1 MNLQTIY
8 YSVFNFICILA
19 LSLVVIALLIILFL
33 RRANEK
39 KKFDKLLQ
47 VRTDELSKNLHELE
61 TALETSKAANKSKS
75 AFYANM
81 SNEIRTPIDSI
92 IGFSDLALDDDIPQK
107 TKDYLT
113 NIRINA
119 DWLLQIT
126 NDILDISKIESGEL
140 SLKKIPFD
148 MHELF
153 ASCRTMVMPKAVDKG
168 ILLHFYAEPSV
179 GKKPVGDPVRLRQI
193 FVNLLSNAV
202 KFTNTGMVKLVSDII
217 RIDEKS
223 ITIHFEIKDSGV
235 GMTPEQIAVIFE
247 PFSQVETEITRKYG
261 GTGLSLPITKSIIE
275 MMGGNLYVDSTPGV
289 GSRFS
294 FDLTFDTIDVSMGEM
309 FQNRTI
315 SKEIEKP
322 LFDGEVLICEDNFMK
337 QEVIREHLTRVGL
350 KTIIAENGLIGV
362 EMVKSRIRKNEK
374 LFDLI
379 FMDMHMPVMDGLEAA
394 IEIIKLDTKIPI
406 VALTANIMTE
416 DMETYKAHGIAD
428 CVGKPFTSQELWRCL
443 LKFLQPA
450 NTGEVPREIP
460 KELILESDIEFQ
472 KSLEKYFVK
481 TNINKYE
488 EICKFLKENDIKMAH
503 RVVHTL
509 KGNAGQVGKYNLQS
523 VVANVEHQLADG
535 TNTVTPEQMAALKN
549 ELDAVLTEFMPLL
562 NEDS

>member
-1 MNLQTIY
+1 MFTNFQFFNLI
-8 YSVFNFICILA
+8 SV
-19 LSLVVIALLIILFL
+19 LVLLVIVIALFIILLL

-39 KKFDKLLQ
+39 RKLEKLVQ
-47 VRTDELSKNLHELE
+47 IRTDELNKRLQELE
-61 TALETSKAANKSKS
+61 AALEEANAVSKSKS
-75 AFYANM
+75 AFHANI
-81 SNEIRTPIDSI
+81 SNEIRTPLDSI
-92 IGFSDLALDDDIPQK
+92 IGFSDLALDDEITNK

-113 NIRINA
+113 NIRVNA

-126 NDILDISKIESGEL
+126 NDIMDISKIESGEL

-153 ASCRTMVMPKAVDKG
+153 ASCRTLVMPKAVDKG

-217 RIDEKS
+217 RIDDKS

-235 GMTPEQIAVIFE
+235 GMTAEQIAVIFE
-247 PFSQVETEITRKYG
+247 PFSKMETTTTNRYG

-275 MMGGNLYVDSTPGV
+275 MMGGKLSVDSTPGV

-294 FDLTFDTIDVSMGEM
+294 FDLTFDTIDVSMEEM
-309 FQNRTI
+309 FQSRI
-315 SKEIEKP
+315 FPKELERPIFE
-322 LFDGEVLICEDNFMK
+322 GEVLICEDNFMK

-350 KTIIAENGLIGV
+350 KTVIVENGLIGV
-362 EMVKSRIRKNEK
+362 ELVKSRIRKGEK

-379 FMDMHMPVMDGLEAA
+379 FMDMNMPVMDGLEAA
-394 IEIIKLDTKIPI
+394 VEIVKLDNKIPI

-443 LKFLQPA
+443 LKYLTPVKSSELQK
-450 NTGEVPREIP
+450 EILK
-460 KELILESDIEFQ
+460 KEESSSDMEFQ
-472 KSLEKYFVK
+472 KSLEKYFIK
-481 TNINKYE
+481 ANINKYE
-488 EICKFLKENDIKMAH
+488 EICKLIDSGDIKTAYKL
-503 RVVHTL
+503 VHAL
-509 KGNAGQVGKYNLQS
+509 KGNAGQIGKNRLQS
-523 VVANVEHQLADG
+523 AAAGVEHQLADG
-535 TNTVTPEQMAALKN
+535 VNTASPEQMDSLKN
-549 ELDAVLTEFMPLL
+549 ELDAVITEFLPLL
-562 NEDS
+562 NEDN

>member
-1 MNLQTIY
+1 MFTDFKFFNLIT
-8 YSVFNFICILA
+8 V
-19 LSLVVIALLIILFL
+19 LVLIIIVIALFIILLL

-39 KKFDKLLQ
+39 KKLEKLVQIRTGELNKRLQ
-47 VRTDELSKNLHELE
+47 ELE
-61 TALETSKAANKSKS
+61 AELEAAKAVSKSKS
-75 AFYANM
+75 AFHANM
-81 SNEIRTPIDSI
+81 SNEIRTPLDSI
-92 IGFSDLALDDDIPQK
+92 IGFSDLALDDEISNK

-113 NIRINA
+113 NIRVNA

-126 NDILDISKIESGEL
+126 NDIMDIAKIESGEL

-153 ASCRTMVMPKAVDKG
+153 ASCRTLVMPKAVDKG

-217 RIDEKS
+217 RIDDKS
-223 ITIHFEIKDSGV
+223 ITIHFEIKDSGI
-235 GMTPEQIAVIFE
+235 GMTTEQIAVIFE
-247 PFSQVETEITRKYG
+247 PFSKVETTMTSSYG

-275 MMGGNLYVDSTPGV
+275 MMGGKLSVDSTPGV

-294 FDLTFDTIDVSMGEM
+294 FDLTFDTIDVSMEEM
-309 FQNRTI
+309 FQSRI
-315 SKEIEKP
+315 FPKELERPI
-322 LFDGEVLICEDNFMK
+322 FNGEVLICEDNFMK

-350 KTIIAENGLIGV
+350 KTVIVENGLIGV
-362 EMVKSRIRKNEK
+362 EMVKSRVRKGEK

-379 FMDMHMPVMDGLEAA
+379 FMDMNMPVMDGLEAA
-394 IEIIKLDTKIPI
+394 VEIVKLNDKIPI

-443 LKFLQPA
+443 LKYLTPVKSS
-450 NTGEVPREIP
+450 ELP
-460 KELILESDIEFQ
+460 KETIKRTEPESDLEFQ
-472 KSLEKYFVK
+472 KSLEKYFIK
-481 TNINKYE
+481 ANINKYE
-488 EICKFLKENDIKMAH
+488 EICKLIESGDVKSAFKL
-503 RVVHTL
+503 VHAL
-509 KGNAGQVGKYNLQS
+509 KGNAGQIGKNRLQS
-523 VVANVEHQLADG
+523 AAASVEHQLADG
-535 TNTVTPEQMAALKN
+535 VNTASPDQMAALKS
-549 ELDAVLTEFMPLL
+549 ELDAVLTEFLPLL
-562 NEDS
+562 NEDN

>member
-1 MNLQTIY
+1 MFTDFQLFNLI
-8 YSVFNFICILA
+8 SVLA
-19 LSLVVIALLIILFL
+19 LLVIVIALFMILLL

-39 KKFDKLLQ
+39 KKLEKLVQ
-47 VRTDELSKNLHELE
+47 IRTDELNKRLQELEAELE
-61 TALETSKAANKSKS
+61 TAKAISKSKS
-75 AFYANM
+75 AFHANM
-81 SNEIRTPIDSI
+81 SNEIRTPLDSI
-92 IGFSDLALDDDIPQK
+92 IGFSDLALDDDISSK

-113 NIRINA
+113 NIRVNA

-126 NDILDISKIESGEL
+126 NDIMDISKIESGEL

-153 ASCRTMVMPKAVDKG
+153 ASCRTLVMPKAVDKG

-217 RIDEKS
+217 RIDDKS

-235 GMTPEQIAVIFE
+235 GMTAEQIALIFE
-247 PFSQVETEITRKYG
+247 PFSKMETETTGKYG

-275 MMGGNLYVDSTPGV
+275 MMGGKLSVDSTPGV

-294 FDLTFDTIDVSMGEM
+294 FDLTFDTIDVSMEEM
-309 FQNRTI
+309 FQSRI
-315 SKEIEKP
+315 FPKELERP
-322 LFDGEVLICEDNFMK
+322 VFNGEVLICEDNFMK

-350 KTIIAENGLIGV
+350 KTVIVENGLIGV
-362 EMVKSRIRKNEK
+362 EMVKSRIRKGEK

-379 FMDMHMPVMDGLEAA
+379 FMDMNMPVMDGLEAA
-394 IEIIKLDTKIPI
+394 VEIVKLNDKIPI

-443 LKFLQPA
+443 LKYLTPVKQSDLQK
-450 NTGEVPREIP
+450 EIIKKDDAAP
-460 KELILESDIEFQ
+460 DIEFQ
-472 KSLEKYFVK
+472 KSLEKYFIK
-481 TNINKYE
+481 ANINRYE
-488 EICKFLKENDIKMAH
+488 EINKLIESGDIKLACKL
-503 RVVHTL
+503 VHAL
-509 KGNAGQVGKYNLQS
+509 KGNAGQIGKNRLQS
-523 VVANVEHQLADG
+523 AAASVEHQLADG
-535 TNTVTPEQMAALKN
+535 VNTASPEQMAALKN
-549 ELDAVLTEFMPLL
+549 ELDAVLTEFLPLL
-562 NEDS
+562 NEDN

>member
-1 MNLQTIY
+1 MFTDFRF
-8 YSVFNFICILA
+8 FNFISVLA
-19 LSLVVIALLIILFL
+19 LLVIVIVLFIILLL

-39 KKFDKLLQ
+39 KKLEKLVQLRTGELNKRLQ
-47 VRTDELSKNLHELE
+47 ELE
-61 TALETSKAANKSKS
+61 AELEAANAVSKSKS
-75 AFYANM
+75 AFHANI
-81 SNEIRTPIDSI
+81 SNEIRTPLDSI
-92 IGFSDLALDDDIPQK
+92 IGFSDLALDDEISNK

-113 NIRINA
+113 NIRVNA

-126 NDILDISKIESGEL
+126 NDIMDISKIESGEL

-217 RIDEKS
+217 RIDDKS

-235 GMTPEQIAVIFE
+235 GMTAEQIAVIFE
-247 PFSQVETEITRKYG
+247 PFSKVETVMASRYG

-275 MMGGNLYVDSTPGV
+275 MMGGKLSVDSTPGV

-294 FDLTFDTIDVSMGEM
+294 FDLTFDTIDVSMEEM
-309 FQNRTI
+309 FQSRI
-315 SKEIEKP
+315 FPKELEKP
-322 LFDGEVLICEDNFMK
+322 VFNGEVLICEDNFMK

-350 KTIIAENGLIGV
+350 KTVIVENGLIGV
-362 EMVKSRIRKNEK
+362 ELVKSRIRKGER

-379 FMDMHMPVMDGLEAA
+379 FMDMNMPVMDGLEAA
-394 IEIIKLDTKIPI
+394 VEIIKLNNKIPI

-416 DMETYKAHGIAD
+416 DMDTYKAHGIAD

-443 LKFLQPA
+443 LKYLTPVKQSELQKEIKKEEPA
-450 NTGEVPREIP
+450 
-460 KELILESDIEFQ
+460 SDMEFQ
-472 KSLEKYFVK
+472 KSLEKYFIK
-481 TNINKYE
+481 ANINKYE
-488 EICKFLKENDIKMAH
+488 EICKLIESGDVKTAYKL
-503 RVVHTL
+503 VHAL
-509 KGNAGQVGKYNLQS
+509 KGNAGQIGKNRLQS
-523 VVANVEHQLADG
+523 AAASVEHQLADSV
-535 TNTVTPEQMAALKN
+535 NTASPDQMAALKS
-549 ELDAVLTEFMPLL
+549 ELDAVLTEFLPLL
-562 NEDS
+562 NEDN